1 MEEEVWWE
9 VADAIEVIQLVSD
22 REITANTMQHCMGYD
37 KMIMNDV
44 RV

>member
-9 VADAIEVIQLVSD
+9 VADAIEVNQLVSD
-22 REITANTMQHCMGYD
+22 TEVTTNTMQHCMSYD

-44 RV
+44 

>member
-9 VADAIEVIQLVSD
+9 VAHATEVIQLVSD
-22 REITANTMQHCMGYD
+22 TEVTADTMQHCISCD

-44 RV
+44 

>member
-22 REITANTMQHCMGYD
+22 KEVTAETMQHCMHCD
-37 KMIMNDV
+37 KMIMNDF
-44 RV
+44 

>member
-22 REITANTMQHCMGYD
+22 TEVTADTMQHFMSCD

-44 RV
+44 

>member
-9 VADAIEVIQLVSD
+9 VADSIEVIQLVYD
-22 REITANTMQHCMGYD
+22 TQVTANTIQHCISYD

-44 RV
+44 